1 METNEAR
8 RIEATNAERYAM
20 SAQYGWEFS
29 PDAPNLLERWTVL
42 PFNQR
47 GDKRMAFGALSGAYN
62 GLQFSVFDYHRRPT
76 VTSVH
81 TRWTNKKVNELDTI
95 SIDTV
100 WVITLPT
107 PMPNFQ
113 IVSSIEAAWDV
124 DQYPEPATADRKFN
138 RWYKLIDTDPNI
150 AVGVLT
156 PQVAATMRSSKLH
169 TWSLVGAELVY
180 VENPTFGRTKPDDVL
195 LTLAHLG
202 NLVSLL
208 PFHLGGG
215 QAAAPPPQQHQQPP
229 YPPQNPG
236 YPQQYPPP
244 PQYGQPPYP
253 QQPGY
258 PPPQYPAP
266 HYPQPQYPQPQYP
279 PSPYPQPGYPPQG
292 YPQPGPYG
300 PPPGY
305 PPRGY

>member
-8 RIEATNAERYAM
+8 RVEATNAERYAM
-20 SAQYGWEFS
+20 SGQYGWEFS

-62 GLQFSVFDYHRRPT
+62 GLRFSVFDYHRRPT

-100 WVITLPT
+100 WVVTLPA

-113 IVSSIEAAWDV
+113 IVSSIESAWDV

-138 RWYKLIDTDPNI
+138 RWYKLIDTDPNV

-195 LTLAHLG
+195 STLGRLAQ
-202 NLVSLL
+202 LVSLL

-215 QAAAPPPQQHQQPP
+215 GQPAPPQPYHPQQQ

-236 YPQQYPPP
+236 YPPQYPPP

-253 QQPGY
+253 
-258 PPPQYPAP
+258 PQYPGHP
-266 HYPQPQYPQPQYP
+266 PQHYPPQQYPQQY
-279 PSPYPQPGYPPQG
+279 
-292 YPQPGPYG
+292 

>member
-8 RIEATNAERYAM
+8 RIEATNAERYQM
-20 SAQYGWEFS
+20 SGQYGWEFS

-47 GDKRMAFGALSGAYN
+47 GDKRIAFGALSGAYN
-62 GLQFSVFDYHRRPT
+62 GLPFSVFDYHRRPT

-100 WVITLPT
+100 WVVTLPA

-113 IVSSIEAAWDV
+113 IVSSIESAWDV
-124 DQYPEPATADRKFN
+124 EQYPEPATADRKFN

-150 AVGVLT
+150 AVQVLT
-156 PQVAATMRSSKLH
+156 PQVAALMRSSKLH

-180 VENPTFGRTKPDDVL
+180 VENPTFGRTKPDDIL
-195 LTLAHLG
+195 ATLGKLG
-202 NLVSLL
+202 QLVSVL
-208 PFHLGGG
+208 PLHLGGG
-215 QAAAPPPQQHQQPP
+215 QPAAPPPQPQQYPPPP

-253 QQPGY
+253 PQQPGY
-258 PPPQYPAP
+258 PPPP
-266 HYPQPQYPQPQYP
+266 YPQPQYPQPQYP
-279 PSPYPQPGYPPQG
+279 QPGYPPQG
-292 YPQPGPYG
+292 YPPPGPYG

>member
-20 SAQYGWEFS
+20 SGQYGWEFS
-29 PDAPNLLERWTVL
+29 PDAPNMLERWTVL

-47 GDKRMAFGALSGAYN
+47 GDKRMAFGALSGMYQ
-62 GLQFSVFDYHRRPT
+62 GLRFSVFDYHRRPT

-100 WVITLPT
+100 WAVTLPA

-113 IVSSIEAAWDV
+113 IVSSIESAWDV
-124 DQYPEPATADRKFN
+124 EQYPEPATADRKFN
-138 RWYKLIDTDPNI
+138 RWYKLIDTDPNV

-156 PQVAATMRSSKLH
+156 PQVAATMRSLKLH

-195 LTLAHLG
+195 STLGRLAQ
-202 NLVSLL
+202 LVSLL

-215 QAAAPPPQQHQQPP
+215 QPAPQQPQYPRQP

-236 YPQQYPPP
+236 YPQQYLPP
-244 PQYGQPPYP
+244 PQYGQQPYP
-253 QQPGY
+253 PRHHGYPPPHY
-258 PPPQYPAP
+258 PPPQYP
-266 HYPQPQYPQPQYP
+266 
-279 PSPYPQPGYPPQG
+279 QPGY
-292 YPQPGPYG
+292 

>member
-20 SAQYGWEFS
+20 SGQYGWEFS

-47 GDKRMAFGALSGAYN
+47 GDKRMAFGALSGVYN
-62 GLQFSVFDYHRRPT
+62 GLRFSVFDYHRRPT

-100 WVITLPT
+100 WVVTLPA

-138 RWYKLIDTDPNI
+138 RWYKLIDTDPNV
-150 AVGVLT
+150 AAGVLT
-156 PQVAATMRSSKLH
+156 PQVAAAMRSSKLH
-169 TWSLVGAELVY
+169 SWSLVGAELVY

-195 LTLAHLG
+195 LTLGHLG

-215 QAAAPPPQQHQQPP
+215 QPAAPPP

-236 YPQQYPPP
+236 YQQQYPL
-244 PQYGQPPYP
+244 QPPYP

-258 PPPQYPAP
+258 PPPQYP
-266 HYPQPQYPQPQYP
+266 QPQYPHPQYP
-279 PSPYPQPGYPPQG
+279 PQYPQPGYPPQG

>member
-20 SAQYGWEFS
+20 SGQYGWEFS

-62 GLQFSVFDYHRRPT
+62 GLRFSVFDYHRRPT

-100 WVITLPT
+100 WVVTLPA

-113 IVSSIEAAWDV
+113 IVSSIESAWDV

-138 RWYKLIDTDPNI
+138 RWYKLIDTDPNV
-150 AVGVLT
+150 AVAVLT

-195 LTLAHLG
+195 STLGRLAQ
-202 NLVSLL
+202 LVSLL
-208 PFHLGGG
+208 PFHLGG
-215 QAAAPPPQQHQQPP
+215 QPAAPPPPQPYHPPQQQ

-236 YPQQYPPP
+236 YPPQYPPP

-253 QQPGY
+253 PQYPGHPPQHYPPQQY
-258 PPPQYPAP
+258 PPQY
-266 HYPQPQYPQPQYP
+266 
-279 PSPYPQPGYPPQG
+279 
-292 YPQPGPYG
+292 

>member
-1 METNEAR
+1 MLETNEAK

-20 SAQYGWEFS
+20 SGQYGWEFS

-47 GDKRMAFGALSGAYN
+47 GDKRIAFGALSGAYQ
-62 GLQFSVFDYHRRPT
+62 GLRFNVFDYHRRPT

-81 TRWTNKKVNELDTI
+81 TRWTNKKVNELDTL
-95 SIDTV
+95 SIDSV
-100 WVITLPT
+100 WVITLPA

-113 IVSSIEAAWDV
+113 IVSSIESAWDV
-124 DQYPEPATADRKFN
+124 EQYPEPATADRKFN
-138 RWYKLIDTDPNI
+138 RWYKLIDTDPNV
-150 AVGVLT
+150 AVQVLT
-156 PQVAATMRSSKLH
+156 PQVAGLMRSSKLH

-180 VENPTFGRTKPDDVL
+180 VENPTFGRTKPDEVL
-195 LTLAHLG
+195 ATLGRLAQ
-202 NLVSLL
+202 LVSVL

-215 QAAAPPPQQHQQPP
+215 QPAAPPPQQPQYPQQP

-236 YPQQYPPP
+236 HPQQYPPP
-244 PQYGQPPYP
+244 PQYGQQPY
-253 QQPGY
+253 QPGY
-258 PPPQYPAP
+258 PPPQYPQPQYPPP
-266 HYPQPQYPQPQYP
+266 HYPQPQYPQP
-279 PSPYPQPGYPPQG
+279 GYPPQQ
-292 YPQPGPYG
+292 YPPPGPYG

>member
-8 RIEATNAERYAM
+8 RIEATNAERYQM
-20 SAQYGWEFS
+20 SGQYGWEFS
-29 PDAPNLLERWTVL
+29 PDAPNLLERWAVL

-62 GLQFSVFDYHRRPT
+62 GLRFSVFDYHRRPT

-81 TRWTNKKVNELDTI
+81 TRWTNKKVNELDTL
-95 SIDTV
+95 SIDSV
-100 WVITLPT
+100 WVVTLPA

-113 IVSSIEAAWDV
+113 IVSSIESAWDV
-124 DQYPEPATADRKFN
+124 ERYPEPATADRKFN
-138 RWYKLIDTDPNI
+138 RWYKLIDTDPNVAI
-150 AVGVLT
+150 QVLT
-156 PQVAATMRSSKLH
+156 PQVAATMRSLKLH

-195 LTLAHLG
+195 ATLGRLAQ
-202 NLVSLL
+202 LVPLL
-208 PFHLGGG
+208 PFHLAGG
-215 QAAAPPPQQHQQPP
+215 QPAVPPPPQPQYPQQP
-229 YPPQNPG
+229 YPPQSPQ

-244 PQYGQPPYP
+244 PQYGQHPGYPP
-253 QQPGY
+253 QQPYPPQY
-258 PPPQYPAP
+258 PPPQY
-266 HYPQPQYPQPQYP
+266 
-279 PSPYPQPGYPPQG
+279 
-292 YPQPGPYG
+292 

>member
-20 SAQYGWEFS
+20 SGQYGWEFS

-62 GLQFSVFDYHRRPT
+62 GLRFSVFDYHRRPT

-100 WVITLPT
+100 WVVTLPA

-113 IVSSIEAAWDV
+113 IVSSIESAWDV
-124 DQYPEPATADRKFN
+124 ERYPEPATADRKFN
-138 RWYKLIDTDPNI
+138 RWYKLIDTDPNV

-156 PQVAATMRSSKLH
+156 PQVAAMMRSSKLH

-180 VENPTFGRTKPDDVL
+180 VEHPTFGRTKPDEVL
-195 LTLAHLG
+195 STLGRLAQ
-202 NLVSLL
+202 LVSLL

-215 QAAAPPPQQHQQPP
+215 QPAAPPQQPQYPQQP
-229 YPPQNPG
+229 

-253 QQPGY
+253 PQHPGY
-258 PPPQYPAP
+258 PPQ
-266 HYPQPQYPQPQYP
+266 QYP
-279 PSPYPQPGYPPQG
+279 PPQYPQPGYPPQG
-292 YPQPGPYG
+292 YPPPGPYG

>member
-1 METNEAR
+1 
-8 RIEATNAERYAM
+8 M
-20 SAQYGWEFS
+20 SGQYGWEFS

-47 GDKRMAFGALSGAYN
+47 GDKRMAFGALSGAYQ
-62 GLQFSVFDYHRRPT
+62 GLRFSVFDYHRRPT

-95 SIDTV
+95 SIDTI
-100 WVITLPT
+100 WVVTLPA

-113 IVSSIEAAWDV
+113 VVSSIESAWDV
-124 DQYPEPATADRKFN
+124 EQYPEPATADRKFN

-180 VENPTFGRTKPDDVL
+180 VENPTFGRIKPDEIVA
-195 LTLAHLG
+195 TLGKLAQ
-202 NLVSLL
+202 LVSLL

-215 QAAAPPPQQHQQPP
+215 QPAAPPPPQPQYPQQPQYPHQP

-244 PQYGQPPYP
+244 PQYGPPPYP
-253 QQPGY
+253 PQHPGY
-258 PPPQYPAP
+258 PPPQYPPPHYPPP
-266 HYPQPQYPQPQYP
+266 HYPQP
-279 PSPYPQPGYPPQG
+279 GH
-292 YPQPGPYG
+292 

>member
-20 SAQYGWEFS
+20 SGQYGWEFS

-62 GLQFSVFDYHRRPT
+62 GLRFSVFDYHRRPT

-100 WVITLPT
+100 WVVTLPA

-113 IVSSIEAAWDV
+113 IVSSIESAWDV

-138 RWYKLIDTDPNI
+138 RWYKLIDTDPNV
-150 AVGVLT
+150 AVAVLT

-195 LTLAHLG
+195 STLGRLAQ
-202 NLVSLL
+202 LVSLL
-208 PFHLGGG
+208 PFHLGA
-215 QAAAPPPQQHQQPP
+215 QPAAPPPPQPYYPPQQQ

-236 YPQQYPPP
+236 YPPQYPPP

-253 QQPGY
+253 PQYPGHPPQHYPPQQY
-258 PPPQYPAP
+258 PPQY
-266 HYPQPQYPQPQYP
+266 
-279 PSPYPQPGYPPQG
+279 
-292 YPQPGPYG
+292 

>member
-1 METNEAR
+1 METSEAR
-8 RIEATNAERYAM
+8 RIEATNAERYQM
-20 SAQYGWEFS
+20 SGQYGWEFS

-62 GLQFSVFDYHRRPT
+62 GLRFSVFDYHRRPT

-81 TRWTNKKVNELDTI
+81 TRWTNKKVNELETI
-95 SIDTV
+95 SIDSV
-100 WVITLPT
+100 WVVTLPA

-113 IVSSIEAAWDV
+113 IVSSIESAWDV
-124 DQYPEPATADRKFN
+124 EQYPEPATADRKFN
-138 RWYKLIDTDPNI
+138 RWYKLIDTDPNV
-150 AVGVLT
+150 AVQILT
-156 PQVAATMRSSKLH
+156 PQVAATMRSLKLH
-169 TWSLVGAELVY
+169 TWSLVGPELVY

-195 LTLAHLG
+195 STLGRLAQ
-202 NLVSLL
+202 LVPLL

-215 QAAAPPPQQHQQPP
+215 QPAAPQPQPQYPPQPQPQYPAQP

-236 YPQQYPPP
+236 YPQHYPP

-253 QQPGY
+253 PQQPGY
-258 PPPQYPAP
+258 PPPP
-266 HYPQPQYPQPQYP
+266 YPQPH
-279 PSPYPQPGYPPQG
+279 YPQPGYP
-292 YPQPGPYG
+292 PQPGPYG

>member
-8 RIEATNAERYAM
+8 RVEATNAERYQM
-20 SAQYGWEFS
+20 SGQYGWEFS

-47 GDKRMAFGALSGAYN
+47 GDKRMAFGALNGAYQ
-62 GLQFSVFDYHRRPT
+62 GLRFSVFDYHRRPT

-100 WVITLPT
+100 WVVTLPA

-113 IVSSIEAAWDV
+113 IVSSIESAWDV
-124 DQYPEPATADRKFN
+124 EKYPEPATADRKFN
-138 RWYKLIDTDPNI
+138 RWYKLIDTDPNV

-156 PQVAATMRSSKLH
+156 PQVAGLMRSSKLH
-169 TWSLVGAELVY
+169 TWSLVGNELVY

-195 LTLAHLG
+195 ATLGKLAQ
-202 NLVSLL
+202 LVSQL

-215 QAAAPPPQQHQQPP
+215 QPQAPPPPQYPHQAQYPQQP

-236 YPQQYPPP
+236 YPQQYPPQP
-244 PQYGQPPYP
+244 PYGQPPQHPGYPP
-253 QQPGY
+253 QQPYPPQY
-258 PPPQYPAP
+258 PPPQYPP
-266 HYPQPQYPQPQYP
+266 
-279 PSPYPQPGYPPQG
+279 PGYPPQG
-292 YPQPGPYG
+292 Y

>member
-20 SAQYGWEFS
+20 SGQYGWEFS

-62 GLQFSVFDYHRRPT
+62 GLRFSVFDYHRRPT

-100 WVITLPT
+100 WVVTLPA

-113 IVSSIEAAWDV
+113 IVSSIESAWDV
-124 DQYPEPATADRKFN
+124 EQYPEPATADRKFN
-138 RWYKLIDTDPNI
+138 RWYKLIDTDPNV
-150 AVGVLT
+150 AVAVLT

-180 VENPTFGRTKPDDVL
+180 VENPTFGRTKPDEVL
-195 LTLAHLG
+195 STLGRLAQ
-202 NLVSLL
+202 LVSLL
-208 PFHLGGG
+208 PFHLAGG
-215 QAAAPPPQQHQQPP
+215 QPAAPPPPQPHYPQQQYPPQYPPPPHYGQPP
-229 YPPQNPG
+229 YPPQHPG
-236 YPQQYPPP
+236 YPPQQYPPQHYP
-244 PQYGQPPYP
+244 PQ
-253 QQPGY
+253 
-258 PPPQYPAP
+258 
-266 HYPQPQYPQPQYP
+266 QYP
-279 PSPYPQPGYPPQG
+279 PQQY
-292 YPQPGPYG
+292 

>member
-8 RIEATNAERYAM
+8 RVEATNAERYQM
-20 SAQYGWEFS
+20 SGQYGWEFS

-47 GDKRMAFGALSGAYN
+47 GDKRMAFGALSGAYQ
-62 GLQFSVFDYHRRPT
+62 GLRFSVFDYHRRPT

-100 WVITLPT
+100 WVVALPA

-113 IVSSIEAAWDV
+113 IVSSIESAWDV
-124 DQYPEPATADRKFN
+124 EKYPEPATADRKFN
-138 RWYKLIDTDPNI
+138 RWYKLIDTDPNV

-156 PQVAATMRSSKLH
+156 PQVAGLMRSSKLH
-169 TWSLVGAELVY
+169 TWSLVGSELVY
-180 VENPTFGRTKPDDVL
+180 VENPTFGRTKPEDVL
-195 LTLAHLG
+195 ATLGKLAHL
-202 NLVSLL
+202 VSQL
-208 PFHLGGG
+208 PFALGGG
-215 QAAAPPPQQHQQPP
+215 QPQPPRPQYPAQAQYPQQP

-244 PQYGQPPYP
+244 PQYGQPPQHPGYPP
-253 QQPGY
+253 QQPYPPPY
-258 PPPQYPAP
+258 PPPQYPP
-266 HYPQPQYPQPQYP
+266 
-279 PSPYPQPGYPPQG
+279 PGYPPQG
-292 YPQPGPYG
+292 YP
-300 PPPGY
+300 
-305 PPRGY
+305 PRGY

>member
-100 WVITLPT
+100 WVLTLPA

-113 IVSSIEAAWDV
+113 IASSIEAAWDV

-138 RWYKLIDTDPNI
+138 RWYKLIDTDPNV
-150 AVGVLT
+150 AVAVLT

-195 LTLAHLG
+195 LTLGLLG

-215 QAAAPPPQQHQQPP
+215 QPAAPPSHQPQQPQQP

-253 QQPGY
+253 PQHPGY
-258 PPPQYPAP
+258 PPPQYPPP
-266 HYPQPQYPQPQYP
+266 HYPQPRYPQPQYP
-279 PSPYPQPGYPPQG
+279 PPQYPQSGYPPQG
-292 YPQPGPYG
+292 YPPQ
-300 PPPGY
+300 GY

>member
-20 SAQYGWEFS
+20 SGQYGWEFS
-29 PDAPNLLERWTVL
+29 PDAPNMLERWTVL

-47 GDKRMAFGALSGAYN
+47 GDKRMAFGALSGTYQ
-62 GLQFSVFDYHRRPT
+62 GLRFSVFDYHRRPT

-100 WVITLPT
+100 WVVSLPA

-113 IVSSIEAAWDV
+113 IVSSIESAWDV
-124 DQYPEPATADRKFN
+124 EQYPEPATADRKFN
-138 RWYKLIDTDPNI
+138 RWYKLIDTDPNV

-156 PQVAATMRSSKLH
+156 PQVAATMRSLKLH
-169 TWSLVGAELVY
+169 TWSLAGAELVY

-195 LTLAHLG
+195 STLGRLAQ
-202 NLVSLL
+202 LVAQL

-215 QAAAPPPQQHQQPP
+215 QLAASPPPQQPQYPHQP

-244 PQYGQPPYP
+244 PQYGQQPYP
-253 QQPGY
+253 PQYQGY
-258 PPPQYPAP
+258 PPPQYPP
-266 HYPQPQYPQPQYP
+266 PQ
-279 PSPYPQPGYPPQG
+279 YPQPGYPPQG
-292 YPQPGPYG
+292 YP
-300 PPPGY
+300 PPGY

>member
-1 METNEAR
+1 METNEAKR
-8 RIEATNAERYAM
+8 VEATNAERYQM
-20 SAQYGWEFS
+20 SGQYGWEFS

-47 GDKRMAFGALSGAYN
+47 GDKRMAFGALN
-62 GLQFSVFDYHRRPT
+62 GTHQGLRFSVFDYHRRPT

-100 WVITLPT
+100 WVVTLPT

-113 IVSSIEAAWDV
+113 IVSSIESAWDV

-138 RWYKLIDTDPNI
+138 RWYKLIDTDPNV

-156 PQVAATMRSSKLH
+156 PQVAGLMRSLKLH
-169 TWSLVGAELVY
+169 TWSLVGSELVY

-195 LTLAHLG
+195 ATLGRLAQ
-202 NLVSLL
+202 LVSQL

-215 QAAAPPPQQHQQPP
+215 QPQAPQPQAPQYPPQAQYPQQP

-244 PQYGQPPYP
+244 PQYGQPP
-253 QQPGY
+253 QHPGY
-258 PPPQYPAP
+258 PPQQPYP
-266 HYPQPQYPQPQYP
+266 PQYP
-279 PSPYPQPGYPPQG
+279 PAQYPPPGYPPQG
-292 YPQPGPYG
+292 H

>member
-8 RIEATNAERYAM
+8 RVEATNAERYQM
-20 SAQYGWEFS
+20 SGQYGWEFS

-62 GLQFSVFDYHRRPT
+62 GLRFSVFDYHRRPT

-81 TRWTNKKVNELDTI
+81 TRWTNKKVNELDTL
-95 SIDTV
+95 SIDSV
-100 WVITLPT
+100 WVVALPA

-113 IVSSIEAAWDV
+113 IVSSIESAWDV
-124 DQYPEPATADRKFN
+124 ERYPEPATADRKFN
-138 RWYKLIDTDPNI
+138 RWYKLIDTDPNVAI
-150 AVGVLT
+150 QVLT
-156 PQVAATMRSSKLH
+156 PQVAATMRSLKLH

-195 LTLAHLG
+195 ATLGRLAQ
-202 NLVSLL
+202 LVPLL

-215 QAAAPPPQQHQQPP
+215 QPVAPPPQQP
-229 YPPQNPG
+229 YPPRNPQ

-244 PQYGQPPYP
+244 PQYRQHPGYPP
-253 QQPGY
+253 QQPYPPQY
-258 PPPQYPAP
+258 PPPQYPP
-266 HYPQPQYPQPQYP
+266 
-279 PSPYPQPGYPPQG
+279 PGYPPQG
-292 YPQPGPYG
+292 Y

>member
-20 SAQYGWEFS
+20 SGQYGWEFS

-47 GDKRMAFGALSGAYN
+47 GDKRMAFGALSGVYN
-62 GLQFSVFDYHRRPT
+62 GLRFSVFDYHRRPT

-100 WVITLPT
+100 WVVTLPA

-113 IVSSIEAAWDV
+113 IVSSIESAWDV

-138 RWYKLIDTDPNI
+138 RWYKLIDTDPNV

-180 VENPTFGRTKPDDVL
+180 VENPTFGRTKPDEVL
-195 LTLAHLG
+195 STLGRLAQ
-202 NLVSLL
+202 LVSLL

-215 QAAAPPPQQHQQPP
+215 QSAAPPPQPP
-229 YPPQNPG
+229 YPPQ
-236 YPQQYPPP
+236 PQ
-244 PQYGQPPYP
+244 YP
-253 QQPGY
+253 QQPYPPQHPGY
-258 PPPQYPAP
+258 PPQ
-266 HYPQPQYPQPQYP
+266 YPQPQYPQPQYP
-279 PSPYPQPGYPPQG
+279 QPQYGGQPYPPQQYPPQG
-292 YPQPGPYG
+292 Y

>member
-20 SAQYGWEFS
+20 SGQYGWEFS

-62 GLQFSVFDYHRRPT
+62 GLRFSVFDYHRRPT

-100 WVITLPT
+100 WVVTLPA

-113 IVSSIEAAWDV
+113 IVSSIESAWDV

-138 RWYKLIDTDPNI
+138 RWYKLIDTDPNV
-150 AVGVLT
+150 AVAVLT

-195 LTLAHLG
+195 STLGRLAQ
-202 NLVSLL
+202 LVSLL
-208 PFHLGGG
+208 PFHLGG
-215 QAAAPPPQQHQQPP
+215 QPAAPPPPQPYYPPQQQ

-236 YPQQYPPP
+236 YPPQYPPP

-253 QQPGY
+253 PQYPGHPPQHYPPQQY
-258 PPPQYPAP
+258 PPQY
-266 HYPQPQYPQPQYP
+266 
-279 PSPYPQPGYPPQG
+279 
-292 YPQPGPYG
+292 

>member
-1 METNEAR
+1 M
-8 RIEATNAERYAM
+8 
-20 SAQYGWEFS
+20 
-29 PDAPNLLERWTVL
+29 D
-42 PFNQR
+42 
-47 GDKRMAFGALSGAYN
+47 
-62 GLQFSVFDYHRRPT
+62 
-76 VTSVH
+76 
-81 TRWTNKKVNELDTI
+81 NKKVNELDTI

-100 WVITLPT
+100 WVVTLPA

-113 IVSSIEAAWDV
+113 IVSSIESAWDV

-138 RWYKLIDTDPNI
+138 RWYKLIDTDPNV
-150 AVGVLT
+150 AVAVLT

-195 LTLAHLG
+195 STLGRLAQ
-202 NLVSLL
+202 LVSLL
-208 PFHLGGG
+208 PFHLGG
-215 QAAAPPPQQHQQPP
+215 QPAAPPPPQPYHPPQQQ

-236 YPQQYPPP
+236 YPPQYPPP

-253 QQPGY
+253 PQYPGHPPQHYPPQQY
-258 PPPQYPAP
+258 PPQY
-266 HYPQPQYPQPQYP
+266 
-279 PSPYPQPGYPPQG
+279 
-292 YPQPGPYG
+292 